1 MGATP
6 EFSTNPPS
14 ACGVEN
20 ATDNAGDTPTLALAR
35 DGSAHGA
42 ERAGGWLPERF
53 EPERASV
60 FRPSPSRVGTGL
72 AATRCRPRISTL
84 AGDSG
89 ATLELRERGTPT
101 DGVQPPSRRFGAW
114 LLRPREQST
123 SASAGVG

>member
-114 LLRPREQST
+114 WLRPREQST